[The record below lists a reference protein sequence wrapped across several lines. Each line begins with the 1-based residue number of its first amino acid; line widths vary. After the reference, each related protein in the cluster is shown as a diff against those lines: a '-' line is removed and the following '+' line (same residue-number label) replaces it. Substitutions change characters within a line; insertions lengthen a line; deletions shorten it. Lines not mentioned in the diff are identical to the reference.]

1 MYLKMK
7 EEIKEAMKSKDTI
20 KRDCLKMVIGKAK
33 SIKKEKYPNDTEDIV
48 ANDIIVQAVQSEIK
62 QLNQTL
68 EALKGQEL
76 CNLHKE
82 TTLKM
87 SILSAYLPKMMS
99 EDEVA
104 EAVTNILL
112 RNKCNSFGMMMKV
125 VMAELKGKADNKVI
139 KSTVERFNK
148 AIDELNN
155 VLLN

>member
-33 SIKKEKYPNDTEDIV
+33 SIKKERYPNDTEDMV

-87 SILSAYLPKMMS
+87 SILSAYLPKMMAENEVERAVS
-99 EDEVA
+99 E
-104 EAVTNILL
+104 ILAAG
-112 RNKCNSFGMMMKV
+112 NYNSFGEKMRV

-139 KSTVERFNK
+139 KKVVEQYK
-148 AIDELNN
+148 
-155 VLLN
+155 

>member
-1 MYLKMK
+1 MKRGDKMYLKMK

-33 SIKKEKYPNDTEDIV
+33 SIKKEKYPNDTEDMV

-87 SILSAYLPKMMS
+87 SILSAYLPKMMAENEVEKAVS
-99 EDEVA
+99 E
-104 EAVTNILL
+104 ILAAG
-112 RNKCNSFGMMMKV
+112 NYNSFGEKMRV

-139 KSTVERFNK
+139 KKVVEQYK
-148 AIDELNN
+148 
-155 VLLN
+155 

>member
-1 MYLKMK
+1 MKRGDKMYLKMK
-7 EEIKEAMKSKDTI
+7 EEIKDAMRNKDAI

-33 SIKKEKYPNDTEDIV
+33 SIKKEKYPNDTEDMV

-62 QLNQTL
+62 QFNQTL

-87 SILSAYLPKMMS
+87 SILSAYLPKMMTENEVEKAVS
-99 EDEVA
+99 E
-104 EAVTNILL
+104 ILATG
-112 RNKCNSFGMMMKV
+112 NYNSFGEKMRV

-139 KSTVERFNK
+139 KKVVEQYK
-148 AIDELNN
+148 
-155 VLLN
+155 

>member
-1 MYLKMK
+1 MKRGDKMYLKMK

-33 SIKKEKYPNDTEDIV
+33 SIKKEKYPNDTEDMV
-48 ANDIIVQAVQSEIK
+48 TNDIIVQAVQSEIK
-62 QLNQTL
+62 QFNQTL

-87 SILSAYLPKMMS
+87 SILSAYLPKMMAENEVEKAVS
-99 EDEVA
+99 E
-104 EAVTNILL
+104 ILATG
-112 RNKCNSFGMMMKV
+112 NYNSFGEKMRV

-139 KSTVERFNK
+139 KKVVEQYK
-148 AIDELNN
+148 
-155 VLLN
+155 

>member
-1 MYLKMK
+1 MKRGDKMYLKMK

-33 SIKKEKYPNDTEDIV
+33 SIKKERYPNDTEDMV

-87 SILSAYLPKMMS
+87 SILSAYLPKMMAENEVEKAVS
-99 EDEVA
+99 E
-104 EAVTNILL
+104 ILATG
-112 RNKCNSFGMMMKV
+112 NYNSFGEKMRV

-139 KSTVERFNK
+139 KKVVEQYK
-148 AIDELNN
+148 
-155 VLLN
+155 